1 MTAAEEFASRL
12 RDAVTLVA
20 GCRDA
25 VTVGSAGLEV
35 TSSQLAAVFDG
46 SSSATAEIVVVSLA
60 EARDKLN
67 AAMTILT
74 SAAQDLHI
82 YMAQVLGSPPGDTAA
97 PSSVVIRDENLGLTE
112 PSRPPDSKAVPEG
125 EPETAPRASGDVQES
140 LEFQNRTAPGP
151 GPCRLP
157 SEAAAQHRPWC
168 EPRLRGRGT
177 DLRLL
182 QPEQGNDGGLRS
194 NEGAQEVQAAGFA
207 VRDQPRSRRPGRRRG
222 PSTVALE
229 STQPRG

>member
-1 MTAAEEFASRL
+1 
-12 RDAVTLVA
+12 
-20 GCRDA
+20 
-25 VTVGSAGLEV
+25 V

-125 EPETAPRASGDVQES
+125 EPETAPRRPATSKS
-140 LEFQNRTAPGP
+140 PWSSRTGRPLALARAGYRVR
-151 GPCRLP
+151 RLP
-157 SEAAAQHRPWC
+157 NIGHGVNPDFEVEGRIFDCYSPN
-168 EPRLRGRGT
+168 RGT
-177 DLRLL
+177 TVDSVVTRVRKKSRLQASRFVINLDRGGLDAGEVRARLL
-182 QPEQGNDGGLRS
+182 SSRPSRVGEVLVVRNDT
-194 NEGAQEVQAAGFA
+194 V
-207 VRDQPRSRRPGRRRG
+207 SRVWP
-222 PSTVALE
+222 
-229 STQPRG
+229 